1 MTGQK
6 KKSFQ
11 DYLSKEQVMQ
21 AEVVRLMS
29 LQYPDLFWWHTEN
42 EGKRTEFEQF
52 TFKVMGGRK
61 GVSDLVILEEGN
73 FSKGLMLELKWGR
86 NWCTKEQ
93 VDFLIWAAKKGYTA
107 AVVYDDAR
115 DVLQLIS
122 DHLTKGTII
131 PSEGILYIK
140 GKERK
145 TIPFEEAHKVLM
157 KKGSVKSDQAK
168 AKELFKANALKKF
181 GKVDKAKLFKSPK

>member
-1 MTGQK
+1 MTGQ

-21 AEVVRLMS
+21 AEAVRLIS
-29 LQYPDLFWWHTEN
+29 LRYPDLFWWHTEN
-42 EGKRTEFEQF
+42 EGERTPFEQF

-73 FSKGLMLELKWGR
+73 FSKGLMAELKWGR
-86 NWCTKEQ
+86 GGCTKEQ
-93 VDFLIWAAKKGYTA
+93 VDFLIWSAKKGYTA

-115 DVLQLIS
+115 DVLHLID

-140 GKERK
+140 GTERK
-145 TIPFEEAHKVLM
+145 TVKFEDAHQVLI

-181 GKVDKAKLFKSPK
+181 GKMDKAKLFSHQK

>member
-1 MTGQK
+1 MTGQ

-21 AEVVRLMS
+21 SEAVRLMS

-42 EGKRTEFEQF
+42 EGKRSEFEQF

-86 NWCTKEQ
+86 NGCTKDQ

-115 DVLQLIS
+115 DVLSLINE
-122 DHLTKGTII
+122 HLTKGTII

-140 GKERK
+140 GKDRK
-145 TIPFEEAHKVLM
+145 TVPFEEAHKVLM
-157 KKGSVKSDQAK
+157 KKGSEKSHQVQ

-181 GKVDKAKLFKSPK
+181 GKVDKKKLFSHQK